1 MSSIKRTFEVSV
13 IQLEF
18 LLVLQKILVHEPS
31 KRTGRE
37 ILAIKTLHISEKFS
51 KMLFKNRHP
60 FGLVSIV
67 IFFLEMPLRWLT
79 LHLEINVR
87 VFCFGFFKFSLVCWL
102 SLSSLPKI
110 LDLTVYIL
118 IIPRHLNGTFSNHGL
133 NFLLFSLFGN
143 AHSFCQLNQ
152 HSFFHQELNHSI
164 HTQHFCCK
172 NLQKSF
178 IQRWKSLNFLNI

>member
-133 NFLLFSLFGN
+133 NFLALPLILIVWERSFLLPAEPAFLFPSRTEPLYP
-143 AHSFCQLNQ
+143 HSAFL
-152 HSFFHQELNHSI
+152 
-164 HTQHFCCK
+164 
-172 NLQKSF
+172 LQKF
-178 IQRWKSLNFLNI
+178 LRQRWKSLNFLNI